1 MENPQ
6 QPEDEK
12 KERAGWLGLLC
23 SVIVPIIGITLY
35 FVKRK
40 EVENPEAYLYAM
52 MVGFLW
58 IIVLRFFLRYYLQ

>member
-1 MENPQ
+1 MENSQ
-6 QPEDEK
+6 QPEEER

-23 SVIVPIIGITLY
+23 SVIVPIIGFTLY

-58 IIVLRFFLRYYLQ
+58 IIVLRFVLRFYLQ